1 VQGNIPDEELDWL
14 RADLAGTDKP
24 TIVCVHQR
32 LDVDVDFLSGNAPEI
47 MDNKA
52 VQKVLEDS
60 GVVIAVFQ
68 GHDHE
73 NAYTMINGIHY
84 IEFDQLVD
92 AGTEPSW
99 AYVTLD
105 PDARTITIVG
115 EGEQADW
122 ELEY

>member
-1 VQGNIPDEELDWL
+1 MN
-14 RADLAGTDKP
+14 
-24 TIVCVHQR
+24 
-32 LDVDVDFLSGNAPEI
+32 
-47 MDNKA
+47 NKA

-92 AGTEPSW
+92 EGTEPSW

-105 PDARTITIVG
+105 PDASRPTGSLSTRRG
-115 EGEQADW
+115 
-122 ELEY
+122 